1 MNKKSIVFYS
11 IVGTLTLGV
20 GITAGIIVGQ
30 NVFKQTVDYSQFDTN
45 EIEVD
50 YSQKYEDFKQT
61 DSSHYFSDFTPV
73 ELANITLLKLDD
85 TDNWFA
91 RKHANVLAAG
101 VEQTINAINIRK
113 GDIYFEENIS
123 QSSLVKAAHRFYQEN
138 DYIDYYKG
146 KYVSP
151 TKANYPDSGKREYT
165 LKEFEDEWGDTK
177 DCICIYIISE
187 STVLDSKIKD
197 NGDGTHT
204 VAMELDPTLS
214 VIRYVKQMKMTGG
227 LSQEPIFHT
236 VHLEL
241 TVDDNVTLQEINIE
255 ECYDVHMVIDAK
267 NSVGKVKQIFKYEE
281 KEIPEVNEEYN
292 YDN

>member
-123 QSSLVKAAHRFYQEN
+123 QSSLVKAAHHRTSSQSRSDQRSDARRE
-138 DYIDYYKG
+138 DY
-146 KYVSP
+146 
-151 TKANYPDSGKREYT
+151 RR
-165 LKEFEDEWGDTK
+165 L
-177 DCICIYIISE
+177 SE
-187 STVLDSKIKD
+187 IRR
-197 NGDGTHT
+197 NGP
-204 VAMELDPTLS
+204 L
-214 VIRYVKQMKMTGG
+214 
-227 LSQEPIFHT
+227 
-236 VHLEL
+236 
-241 TVDDNVTLQEINIE
+241 
-255 ECYDVHMVIDAK
+255 
-267 NSVGKVKQIFKYEE
+267 
-281 KEIPEVNEEYN
+281 
-292 YDN
+292 